1 MAVREEDSNAP
12 EEFTT
17 EQGIKQ
23 DEEIRKVQRENKARV
38 IREGKELR
46 KKWAERLAPRPRP
59 QPQSSDEVK
68 KNELET
74 EARRESQI
82 NDGMLPEDIVNLLA
96 AREKQVFLSDSDGEE
111 KMEKKTKPKRERPK
125 KSGVNPIILKDIAP
139 AHRVENSLEFLK
151 KRKLQEWS
159 MWNTD
164 RQFPIILGFYV
175 SFMARRRCLQGPNTL
190 VLGWKLLY
198 WLSHSST
205 DLRQHILFVH
215 VLVPADAFEDNIFIE
230 WFMRRYEMKLTGDCT
245 GFSFGFLFLLWERGL
260 LL

>member
-1 MAVREEDSNAP
+1 MAVREDDSDAP

-38 IREGKELR
+38 IREGKERR
-46 KKWAERLAPRPRP
+46 KKWAERLTPRP

-111 KMEKKTKPKRERPK
+111 KMEKKTKPKRGRPK

-139 AHRVENSLEFLK
+139 AHCVENSLEFLK
-151 KRKLQEWS
+151 KRKLQVPRS
-159 MWNTD
+159 
-164 RQFPIILGFYV
+164 
-175 SFMARRRCLQGPNTL
+175 SA
-190 VLGWKLLY
+190 VLNN
-198 WLSHSST
+198 SN
-205 DLRQHILFVH
+205 Q
-215 VLVPADAFEDNIFIE
+215 AFRF
-230 WFMRRYEMKLTGDCT
+230 LTT
-245 GFSFGFLFLLWERGL
+245 SGL
-260 LL
+260 LK